1 MRKQACFM
9 ILLLALVLAGPVQA
23 LEIMLP
29 RTYEGELG
37 PGPWLVSEKLDG
49 VRGYWDGRQLLS
61 RTGTPF
67 SVPPEFTADFPPFPL
82 EGEIWGGRGTFE
94 KTVGIVR
101 RSEPDPGWLT
111 LRFAIFDVPAYP
123 GGFEQRLRQASD
135 WFFMHPSRY
144 AFIIEHLPLS
154 GEEQLQWQL
163 AEVENGGGEGLVLR
177 KSGSPYT
184 VGRSPDVLKVK
195 SFEDRDAVVVEH
207 LPGSGRNR
215 GRLGALVV
223 ELPENGL
230 RFKIGSGFSDDERQY
245 PPPVG
250 SLITIKYYGYYKSG
264 LPRFPVFMRRVLI
277 K

>member
-1 MRKQACFM
+1 
-9 ILLLALVLAGPVQA
+9 
-23 LEIMLP
+23 
-29 RTYEGELG
+29 
-37 PGPWLVSEKLDG
+37 
-49 VRGYWDGRQLLS
+49 
-61 RTGTPF
+61 
-67 SVPPEFTADFPPFPL
+67 
-82 EGEIWGGRGTFE
+82 
-94 KTVGIVR
+94 
-101 RSEPDPGWLT
+101 
-111 LRFAIFDVPAYP
+111 
-123 GGFEQRLRQASD
+123 
-135 WFFMHPSRY
+135 MHPSRY